1 MALSIHW
8 GFPRAPNLAQTV
20 KNLPAVQRPGFDLW
34 AGKISWRREWL
45 PTPVFLPGK
54 SYGQRSLA
62 GYTLWGCKE
71 LDMTEQLKL
80 SFSIHYFPLFQFCYF
95 ISQKSIM
102 PVFPQHLLLGRLG
115 HLRRKNSVLFPNFE
129 KWPNKFEFP
138 IASFILSLANAK
150 GKSPDSVISLG
161 KKTNKPSLEK

>member
-1 MALSIHW
+1 MFYGVA
-8 GFPRAPNLAQTV
+8 
-20 KNLPAVQRPGFDLW
+20 K
-34 AGKISWRREWL
+34 SW
-45 PTPVFLPGK
+45 
-54 SYGQRSLA
+54 
-62 GYTLWGCKE
+62 
-71 LDMTEQLKL
+71 LDMTEQLIL
-80 SFSIHYFPLFQFCYF
+80 SFSIHYFPLFQFYCF

-150 GKSPDSVISLG
+150 GKSPDFVISLG
-161 KKTNKPSLEK
+161 KKEQ

>member
-8 GFPRAPNLAQTV
+8 GFPRAPNLALTV

-34 AGKISWRREWL
+34 VGKMSWRREWL

-54 SYGQRSLA
+54 SHGQRTLA
-62 GYTLWGCKE
+62 GYILWGCKE
-71 LDMTEQLKL
+71 LVMTEQLIL
-80 SFSIHYFPLFQFCYF
+80 SFSIHYFPLFQFYYI
-95 ISQKSIM
+95 ISQKSIV

-115 HLRRKNSVLFPNFE
+115 HLRRKNSVLFPNLE

-150 GKSPDSVISLG
+150 GKSADFVISLG
-161 KKTNKPSLEK
+161 KKDQ